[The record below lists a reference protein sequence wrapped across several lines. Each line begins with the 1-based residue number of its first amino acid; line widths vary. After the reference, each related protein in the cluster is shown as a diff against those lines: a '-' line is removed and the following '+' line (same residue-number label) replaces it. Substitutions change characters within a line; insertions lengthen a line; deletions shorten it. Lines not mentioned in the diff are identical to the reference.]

1 MRLIKKANIIQDAQ
15 AYPPDIQKSV
25 MAWCKVV
32 QQANWESLDDI
43 RKTYDRSVDQV
54 GKFLVFNIKSYR
66 LIVICNFKAQIVYYR
81 YFLTHPEY
89 DKGKWKL

>member
-15 AYPPDIQKSV
+15 AYPTDIQKSV
-25 MAWCKVV
+25 LAWCKVV
-32 QQANWESLDDI
+32 KQANWTSLDDI

-66 LIVICNFKAQIVYYR
+66 LIVIFNFKAQIIYYR
-81 YFLTHPEY
+81 FLLTHQEY